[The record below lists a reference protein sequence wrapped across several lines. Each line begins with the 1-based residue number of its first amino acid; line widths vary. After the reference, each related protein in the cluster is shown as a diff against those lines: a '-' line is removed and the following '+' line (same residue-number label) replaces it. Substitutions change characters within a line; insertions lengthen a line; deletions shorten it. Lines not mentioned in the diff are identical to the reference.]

1 MVDQFADMKDDLDA
15 IFNAPIVAIKET
27 VWFEEKCKKCDG
39 KGKVTIGWTFTRLA
53 SCFACGGTGKLTF
66 KTSPEQR
73 ARVKAS
79 TETRKVKQAENK
91 ASQIQAWRDENKAE
105 AAWLDEAA
113 GRGFEFAASLSAALT
128 KFGSLTEKQLAAVRK
143 CAVADGE
150 RKVKWAA
157 EKAQATAAAPTVS
170 VEAIEVAFAKAKDS
184 GIRYPRL
191 RLDDFIFTPAP
202 ATGKN
207 AGAVYIKSGDQYLGK
222 IIGGKLFATRE
233 CTQDASERIL
243 AASSDPHKAAVAY
256 GQKFGSCA
264 VCGRELTDG
273 SSIERGIGPI
283 CAGKYGW

>member
-1 MVDQFADMKDDLDA
+1 MGAFDDMKDDLDA
-15 IFNAPIVAIKET
+15 IYNAPVVVAKQVT
-27 VWFEEKCKKCDG
+27 WFEEKCKKCDG
-39 KGKVTIGWTFTRLA
+39 KGKVTIGWTFVRLA
-53 SCFACGGTGKLTF
+53 SCFACDGTGKLTF
-66 KTSPEQR
+66 KTSPDQR
-73 ARVKAS
+73 ARAKAS
-79 TETRKVKQAENK
+79 TETRKIKVAEDK
-91 ASQIQAWRDENKAE
+91 AAAVQAWREQNVAE

-113 GRGFEFAASLSAALT
+113 GRGFEFAASLREALT
-128 KFGSLTEKQLAAVRK
+128 KFGSLTDKQMASVRK

-170 VEAIEVAFAKAKDS
+170 VEAIEVAFAKAKES

-191 RLDDFIFTPAP
+191 RLDDFVFTPAP

-207 AGAVYIKSGDQYLGK
+207 AGAVYIKTGDQYLGK
-222 IIGGKLFATRE
+222 ILGGKLFATRE

-264 VCGRELTDG
+264 VCGRELTD
-273 SSIERGIGPI
+273 SNSIERGIGPI
-283 CAGKYGW
+283 CADKYGW